1 MSKLPSIIV
10 PARLCSARFPRKL
23 LYEIKGVPILIWTAQ
38 RIRSEAPEFPLYFAV
53 DDIELVHCLQSA
65 GFLAILTKGSHSC
78 GTDRIA
84 EANREIGAAEVINV
98 QGDEPLV
105 HGSQIRA
112 LADGL
117 VGEVAVS
124 TLATRFKSP
133 ADYNNPSQVKVVR
146 DYLDNALYF
155 SRSPIPNARDVE
167 SSVDINWLATNPC
180 YRHIG
185 MYAYKS
191 DFLAAFSSL
200 KPGVYEQI
208 EMLEQLRALE
218 NGYKIHV
225 AITKLPTVGIDTLED
240 VATFEALI

>member
-10 PARLCSARFPRKL
+10 PARLGSTRFPRKL
-23 LYEIKGVPILIWTAQ
+23 LYEIKGVPIVIWTAQ

-65 GFLAILTKGSHSC
+65 GFFAILTKQSHSC

-84 EANREIGAAEVINV
+84 EANLEVGAAEVINV

-124 TLATRFKSP
+124 TLATRFNSP
-133 ADYNNPSQVKVVR
+133 ADYNNSSQVKVVR
-146 DYLDNALYF
+146 DYLDHALYF
-155 SRSPIPNARDVE
+155 SRSPIPSARGIGERIDE
-167 SSVDINWLATNPC
+167 KWLAKNPC
-180 YRHIG
+180 YRHLG
-185 MYAYKS
+185 LYAYKS
-191 DFLAAFSSL
+191 DFLEVFSTL

-218 NGYKIHV
+218 HGYKIHV
-225 AITKLPTVGIDTLED
+225 ATTDLPTVGIDTLED

>member
-10 PARLCSARFPRKL
+10 PARLGSTRFPRKL
-23 LYEIKGVPILIWTAQ
+23 LYEIKGVPIVIWTAQ

-65 GFLAILTKGSHSC
+65 GFFANLTKQSHSC

-84 EANREIGAAEVINV
+84 EANLEVGAAEVINV

-117 VGEVAVS
+117 VGVVAVS
-124 TLATRFKSP
+124 TLATRFNSP
-133 ADYNNPSQVKVVR
+133 ADYNNSSQVKVVR
-146 DYLDNALYF
+146 DYLDHALYF
-155 SRSPIPNARDVE
+155 SRSPIPSARGIGERIDE
-167 SSVDINWLATNPC
+167 KWLAKNPC
-180 YRHIG
+180 YRHLG
-185 MYAYKS
+185 LYAYKS
-191 DFLAAFSSL
+191 DFLEVFSTL

-218 NGYKIHV
+218 HGYKIHV
-225 AITKLPTVGIDTLED
+225 ATTDLPTVGIDTLED

>member
-124 TLATRFKSP
+124 TLATSFKSP
-133 ADYNNPSQVKVVR
+133 SDYNNPSQVKVVR

-155 SRSPIPNARDVE
+155 SRSPIPSARDVE

-191 DFLAAFSSL
+191 DFLAAFPSL

-225 AITKLPTVGIDTLED
+225 AITELPTVGIDTLED

>member
-53 DDIELVHCLQSA
+53 DDIELVNCLQSA

-78 GTDRIA
+78 GTDRVA
-84 EANREIGAAEVINV
+84 EANREIGAAEVINI

-112 LADGL
+112 LAEGL

-155 SRSPIPNARDVE
+155 SRSPIPNARDVG
-167 SSVDINWLATNPC
+167 SSVDTNWLATNPC

-225 AITKLPTVGIDTLED
+225 AITELPTVGIDTLED